1 MGKKRKKYQAIEPR
15 TETLDIEGPSFM
27 GEGLARSDGDP
38 VFVPYAIPGERVEAT
53 IFRKSR
59 RYLEARLDKVIEP
72 SPHRVRARVPPTTA
86 SAPAANG
93 STSPTSTSST

>member
-1 MGKKRKKYQAIEPR
+1 
-15 TETLDIEGPSFM
+15 M
-27 GEGLARSDGDP
+27 GEGFARSGGDP

-72 SPHRVRARVPPTTA
+72 SPPPRRGPSAATTA

-93 STSPTSTSST
+93 STSPTSISST